1 MSQIF
6 PFLDLPWAQG
16 FAIAFTWEHLL
27 ILIMASL
34 LGVICGA
41 LPGIGASLTMSLLIP
56 FSFHWDK
63 TTGLILLVGA
73 WASAVYGGSITAIL
87 INTPGTGGNVAS
99 AFDGFPLSE
108 QGRAGEALG
117 ISAFA
122 SSIGGVTGI
131 AFLIFFSPLLAK
143 LTVEF
148 GPAEY
153 FIIGLLALCMIA
165 ALSGASLLRGLISGG
180 LGLLISFMGYDI
192 ITGELRF
199 NFGFEYLE
207 ERIHFVIIVIGVF
220 GVSQCLRF
228 SETVGSI
235 SRSGEVKGGYLSGVA
250 TTLKY
255 PFTLLRSVL
264 IGIVFGFIP
273 GLGTS
278 SASLFSWT
286 EAKRVS
292 KNSHAFGKGNPEGLV
307 ASEAANNAVEGGAL
321 TPTLTLGIPGNPNSA
336 VFLAAMLMYGILPG
350 QQLYQQNSDLVSTLF
365 ITLLLSQSVFFFTG
379 WIVSLGA
386 ARVTTLS
393 LTFLAPLILLVCLTG
408 AYVSSG
414 QFGDVAV
421 AVILGLVGYY
431 MHRYKYSAVCL
442 LLGVIIGPLTERN
455 YHRAMIIYQDTW
467 SIITASY
474 ISIALTVLLV
484 VVLIWG
490 GWRTLRSGKP
500 SSPL

>member
-1 MSQIF
+1 MSQVF

-16 FAIAFTWEHLL
+16 FAAAFSWEHIL
-27 ILIMASL
+27 ILLLASF

-63 TTGLILLVGA
+63 ATGLILLVGA

-99 AFDGFPLSE
+99 AFDGFPMSE

-122 SSIGGVTGI
+122 SALGGLVGI
-131 AFLIFFSPLLAK
+131 AFLIFFSPILAK
-143 LTVEF
+143 FTVEF

-165 ALSGASLLRGLISGG
+165 ALSGASLMRGLISGG
-180 LGLLISFMGYDI
+180 IGLLISFIGYDI

-220 GVSQCLRF
+220 GVAQCLRF

-235 SRSGEVKGGYLSGVA
+235 SRSGEVKGSYLNGVV

-255 PFTLLRSVL
+255 PFTLMRSVA
-264 IGIVFGFIP
+264 IGIVFGFVP

-278 SASLFSWT
+278 AASLFSWT
-286 EAKRVS
+286 EAKRTS
-292 KNSHAFGKGNPEGLV
+292 TDSESFGKGNPEGLV

-321 TPTLTLGIPGNPNSA
+321 TPTLTFGIPGNPNSA
-336 VFLAAMLMYGILPG
+336 VFLAAMLMYGIFPG
-350 QQLYQQNSDLVSTLF
+350 QQLYQENSGLVATLF
-365 ITLLLSQSVFFFTG
+365 IALMLSQSVFFFTG
-379 WIVSLGA
+379 WAVSYGA

-408 AYVSSG
+408 AYISNG
-414 QFGDVAV
+414 QLGDVAV
-421 AVILGLVGYY
+421 AIILGLMGYY
-431 MHRYKYSAVCL
+431 MQRYKYSGVCL

-455 YHRAMIIYQDTW
+455 YHQAMIIYQDIW
-467 SIITASY
+467 SIITASR
-474 ISIALTVLLV
+474 ISIGLTLLLLFVLA
-484 VVLIWG
+484 WG
-490 GWRTLRSGKP
+490 AWRTLRAGKA
-500 SSPL
+500 SALR

>member
-1 MSQIF
+1 MHSIF

-16 FAIAFTWEHLL
+16 FTTAFTGEHLL
-27 ILIMASL
+27 ILVLASFI
-34 LGVICGA
+34 GVICGA

-63 TTGLILLVGA
+63 ASGLILLVGA

-117 ISAFA
+117 ISAF
-122 SSIGGVTGI
+122 SSAVGGVAGVS
-131 AFLIFFSPLLAK
+131 FLIFFSPILAK
-143 LTVEF
+143 YTVEF

-165 ALSGASLLRGLISGG
+165 ALSGASLMRGLISGG
-180 LGLLISFMGYDI
+180 IGLLISFMGYDI

-207 ERIHFVIIVIGVF
+207 DRIHFVVIVIGVF
-220 GVSQCLRF
+220 GVAQCLRF

-235 SRSGEVKGGYLSGVA
+235 SRSGKVRGGYLSGVA
-250 TTLKY
+250 TTLKH
-255 PFTLLRSVL
+255 PLTLMRAIA

-278 SASLFSWT
+278 SASLFSWS
-286 EAKRVS
+286 EAKRTS
-292 KNSHAFGKGNPEGLV
+292 ANPESFGKGNPEGLI

-336 VFLAAMLMYGILPG
+336 VFLAAMLMYGIFPG
-350 QQLYQQNSDLVSTLF
+350 QQLYQENSGLVATLF
-365 ITLLLSQSVFFFTG
+365 ITLILSQSIFFFTG
-379 WIVSLGA
+379 WVVSLGA

-408 AYVSSG
+408 AYISNG

-421 AVILGLVGYY
+421 AIILGLVGYY
-431 MHRYKYSAVCL
+431 MHRYKFSAVCL

-455 YHRAMIIYQDTW
+455 FHQAMIIYQDPW
-467 SIITASY
+467 HIITASY
-474 ISIALTVLLV
+474 ISIGLTLFLFFVLSFGL
-484 VVLIWG
+484 
-490 GWRTLRSGKP
+490 WRTLRSRKTTTFR
-500 SSPL
+500 

>member
-1 MSQIF
+1 MF

-16 FAIAFTWEHLL
+16 FASAFSPEHLL
-27 ILIMASL
+27 ILILASF

-63 TTGLILLVGA
+63 TTGLILLVSA

-108 QGRAGEALG
+108 KGRAGEALG

-122 SSIGGVTGI
+122 SAVGGLVGVG
-131 AFLIFFSPLLAK
+131 FLIFFSPILAK
-143 LTVEF
+143 FTVEF

-165 ALSGASLLRGLISGG
+165 ALSGTSLMRGLISGG
-180 LGLLISFMGYDI
+180 IGLLISFMGYDI

-220 GVSQCLRF
+220 GVAQCLRF

-235 SRSGEVKGGYLSGVA
+235 SRSGRVRGGYLSGVK

-255 PFTLLRSVL
+255 PFTLLRS
-264 IGIVFGFIP
+264 IGIGIIFGFIP

-286 EAKRVS
+286 EAKRTAKDPES
-292 KNSHAFGKGNPEGLV
+292 FGKGNPEGLV

-350 QQLYQQNSDLVSTLF
+350 QQLYEANSDLVATLF
-365 ITLLLSQSVFFFTG
+365 ITLILSQSVFFFTG
-379 WIVSLGA
+379 WAVSIGA

-393 LTFLAPLILLVCLTG
+393 LTFLAPLILLICLTG
-408 AYVSSG
+408 AYVSNG

-421 AVILGLVGYY
+421 AVILGLLGYY

-455 YHRAMIIYQDTW
+455 YHRSMIIYQDPW

-474 ISIALTVLLV
+474 ISIGLTVLLIFI
-484 VVLIWG
+484 LAWG
-490 GWRTLRSGKP
+490 LWRTLLPHKAGASR
-500 SSPL
+500 

>member
-1 MSQIF
+1 VSHLF

-16 FAIAFTWEHLL
+16 FAAAFSGQHLL
-27 ILIMASL
+27 ILVLASF

-56 FSFHWDK
+56 ISFHWDK

-87 INTPGTGGNVAS
+87 INTPGTGGNIAS

-117 ISAFA
+117 ISAF
-122 SSIGGVTGI
+122 SSAAGGVTGVV
-131 AFLIFFSPLLAK
+131 FLILFSPVLAGF
-143 LTVEF
+143 TVEF

-165 ALSGASLLRGLISGG
+165 ALSGTSLLRGLISGG
-180 LGLLISFMGYDI
+180 IGLLISFIGYDI

-207 ERIHFVIIVIGVF
+207 ERIHFVIVVIGIF
-220 GVSQCLRF
+220 GVAQCLRF

-235 SRSGEVKGGYLSGVA
+235 SRSGKVKGGYLSGVA

-255 PFTLLRSVL
+255 PFTLLRAIA
-264 IGIVFGFIP
+264 IGIGFGFIP

-286 EAKRVS
+286 EAKRTA
-292 KNSHAFGKGNPEGLV
+292 KAPDTFGRGNPEGLV

-350 QQLYQQNSDLVSTLF
+350 QQLYQQNSDLVTTLF
-365 ITLLLSQSVFFFTG
+365 ITLLLSQSIFFFTG
-379 WIVSLGA
+379 WVVSIGA

-408 AYVSSG
+408 AYVSNG

-421 AVILGLVGYY
+421 ALILGVAGYY
-431 MHRYKYSAVCL
+431 MHRYQYSAVCL
-442 LLGVIIGPLTERN
+442 LLGVILGPLTERN
-455 YHRAMIIYQDTW
+455 YHRAMIIYQDPW
-467 SIITASY
+467 HIITASY

-484 VVLIWG
+484 CILGWG
-490 GWRTLRSGKP
+490 AWRTFRLHRKGSAV
-500 SSPL
+500 

>member
-1 MSQIF
+1 V
-6 PFLDLPWAQG
+6 
-16 FAIAFTWEHLL
+16 AFSPGHLF
-27 ILIMASL
+27 ILLLASF

-63 TTGLILLVGA
+63 TSGLILLVGA
-73 WASAVYGGSITAIL
+73 WAGAVYGGSITAIL

-108 QGRAGEALG
+108 QGRASEALG

-122 SSIGGVTGI
+122 SAVGGLVGI
-131 AFLIFFSPLLAK
+131 AFLIFFSPILAK
-143 LTVEF
+143 FTVEF

-153 FIIGLLALCMIA
+153 FIIGLLALCLIA
-165 ALSGASLLRGLISGG
+165 TLSEASLLRGLISGG

-207 ERIHFVIIVIGVF
+207 DRIHFVIVVIGVF
-220 GVSQCLRF
+220 GVAQCMRF

-235 SRSGEVKGGYLSGVA
+235 SRSGKVRGGYLSGVT

-255 PFTLLRSVL
+255 PFTLLRAII

-286 EAKRVS
+286 EAKRAS
-292 KNSHAFGKGNPEGLV
+292 KNPTFFGKGNPEGLV

-350 QQLYQQNSDLVSTLF
+350 QQLYQENSDLVATLF
-365 ITLLLSQSVFFFTG
+365 LTLILSQSLFFFTG

-386 ARVTTLS
+386 ARITTLS
-393 LTFLAPLILLVCLTG
+393 LTFVVPIILLVCLTG
-408 AYVSSG
+408 AYVSNG
-414 QFGDVAV
+414 QIGDVGV
-421 AVILGLVGYY
+421 AIILGIAGYY
-431 MHRYKYSAVCL
+431 MHRYKFSAVCL

-455 YHRAMIIYQDTW
+455 YHQAMIIYQDIW
-467 SIITASY
+467 SVITSSR
-474 ISIALTVLLV
+474 ISIGLSLLLV
-484 VVLIWG
+484 FVLAWG
-490 GWRTLRSGKP
+490 AWRTLFLDKAANSR
-500 SSPL
+500 